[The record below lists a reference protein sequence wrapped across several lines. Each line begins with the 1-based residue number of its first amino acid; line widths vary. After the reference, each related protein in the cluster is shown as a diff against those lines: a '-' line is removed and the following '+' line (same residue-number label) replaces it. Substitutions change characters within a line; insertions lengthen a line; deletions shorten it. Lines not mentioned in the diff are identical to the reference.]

1 MKKIINVSII
11 LIVILFSYSTF
22 SKPLILGG
30 VAFRC
35 GEMISKIENDNSQ
48 IQKQRFMLSIMGYI
62 SGLNVAFNTQAGK
75 GVWGDSL
82 YYETLNNCKKNPMW
96 SVADATDATYNKL
109 LKN

>member
-1 MKKIINVSII
+1 MKKIINISII

-48 IQKQRFMLSIMGYI
+48 IQKERFILSIMGYI
-62 SGLNVAFNTQAGK
+62 SGLNAAFNTQAGK
-75 GVWGDSL
+75 SVGGESL
-82 YYETLNNCKKNPMW
+82 YYETLNNCKKNPLW
-96 SVADATDATYNKL
+96 NVAEATDATYNKL
-109 LKN
+109 LTN